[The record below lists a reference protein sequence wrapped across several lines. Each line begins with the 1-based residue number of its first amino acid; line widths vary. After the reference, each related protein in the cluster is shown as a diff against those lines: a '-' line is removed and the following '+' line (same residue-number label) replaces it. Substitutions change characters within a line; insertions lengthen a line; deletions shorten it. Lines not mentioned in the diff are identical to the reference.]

1 MNEKVKTDDE
11 LKAEID
17 KLTHFEMCRMWRTG
31 NANPI
36 YFDST
41 TPIAK
46 YFSDRLFGHFG
57 GFTPEISK
65 QIGW

>member
-1 MNEKVKTDDE
+1 METTPKTLDE

-17 KLTHFEMCRMWRTG
+17 QLAHHQMCKMWRTG
-31 NANPI
+31 NAPQV

-57 GFTPEISK
+57 GFTTEISK